1 MYPLSQPGP
10 ETSAARDVV
19 LANHNFRSADLQ
31 TPRWYAVHTRSRHEK
46 RVRQQLEGKSLEV
59 FLPIYESVHRWN
71 DRSATVSVPLFPG
84 YVFARIRLADRM
96 QVVTV
101 PGVVRLV
108 GFQGSPTP
116 IPDAELAAVR
126 DCCARRL
133 RMEPHPYLV
142 VGKRVR
148 IKSGP
153 LAEMMGI
160 LVRKKGRCRLVLSIT
175 SIERSLAVEVDAND
189 VEPVGG
195 YAPRLVA

>member
-1 MYPLSQPGP
+1 
-10 ETSAARDVV
+10 
-19 LANHNFRSADLQ
+19 
-31 TPRWYAVHTRSRHEK
+31 VHTRSRHEK

-71 DRSATVSVPLFPG
+71 DRSAAVSVPLFPG
-84 YVFARIRLADRM
+84 YVFARLRLADRM

-108 GFQGSPTP
+108 SFQGCPTP

-126 DCCARRL
+126 DCCARHL

-148 IKSGP
+148 IKDGP
-153 LAEMMGI
+153 LAEMTGI
-160 LVRKKGRCRLVLSIT
+160 LVRRKGRCRLVLSIT
-175 SIERSLAVEVDAND
+175 SIERSLAVEVDASD
-189 VEPVGG
+189 VEPVGAS
-195 YAPRLVA
+195 APKLVA